1 MSSSTDQFDTE
12 LLQRVD
18 EVLYYHWDPL
28 GVAREPVSR
37 QEYAAFVPEVFSAL
51 LDDADEQRLMEL
63 LLLLESEFL
72 GLGPRPSQ
80 ARRVAEM
87 LVDWRS
93 LLEQRFGGAST
104 YR

>member
-1 MSSSTDQFDTE
+1 MSNTADQFEPE

-18 EVLYYHWDPL
+18 EVLHYHWDPL
-28 GVAREPVSR
+28 GVSREPAAR
-37 QEYAAFVPEVFSAL
+37 QEYAAFVPEVFDAL
-51 LDDADEQRLMEL
+51 LDDADEHRVMEL

-87 LVDWRS
+87 LVDWRA
-93 LLEQRFGGAST
+93 LLEQQYGGGSS
-104 YR
+104 Y

>member
-1 MSSSTDQFDTE
+1 MNTTADQFEPE

-37 QEYAAFVPEVFSAL
+37 QEYAAFVPEVFAAL
-51 LDDADEQRLMEL
+51 LDDADEHRVMEL

-72 GLGPRPSQ
+72 GIGPRPSQ

-87 LVDWRS
+87 LVDWRA
-93 LLEQRFGGAST
+93 LLEQQYGGASS
-104 YR
+104 Y

>member
-1 MSSSTDQFDTE
+1 MNTTADQFEPE

-37 QEYAAFVPEVFSAL
+37 QEYAAFVPEVFAAL
-51 LDDADEQRLMEL
+51 LDNADEHRVMEL

-72 GLGPRPSQ
+72 GVGPRPSQ

-87 LVDWRS
+87 LVDWRA
-93 LLEQRFGGAST
+93 LLEQQYGGAAS
-104 YR
+104 Y

>member
-1 MSSSTDQFDTE
+1 MNTTADQFEPE

-37 QEYAAFVPEVFSAL
+37 QEYAAFVPEVFAAL
-51 LDDADEQRLMEL
+51 LDDADEHRVMEL

-72 GLGPRPSQ
+72 GVGPRPSQ

-87 LVDWRS
+87 LVDWRA
-93 LLEQRFGGAST
+93 LLEQQYGGASS
-104 YR
+104 Y

>member
-1 MSSSTDQFDTE
+1 MSQPTDQFE
-12 LLQRVD
+12 AEFLQRVD

-37 QEYAAFVPEVFSAL
+37 QEYAAFVPEVFAAL
-51 LDDADEQRLMEL
+51 LDDADESRLMEL

-87 LVDWRS
+87 LVDWRA
-93 LLEQRFGGAST
+93 LLEQRYGGTST

>member
-1 MSSSTDQFDTE
+1 MSNTADQFEPE

-37 QEYAAFVPEVFSAL
+37 QEYAAFVPEVFAAL
-51 LDDADEQRLMEL
+51 LDDADEHRVMEL

-72 GLGPRPSQ
+72 GVGPRPSQ

-87 LVDWRS
+87 LVDWRA
-93 LLEQRFGGAST
+93 LLEQQYGGTSS
-104 YR
+104 Y